1 MRVGPRLPTVAR
13 VADPAVSGDRP
24 MGAMTTS
31 SSTLRLC
38 CELVAARRMRGADPL
53 LELRRP
59 DVLDALARLQRPGQ
73 QLRIAAVV
81 ELWPAPVHD
90 VHVLCASLR
99 KTAQTLAAQ
108 GIAFDLW
115 PQLDD
120 EHRFLNTRTA
130 RVFSERLL
138 PVLEAL
144 RDVEMGVFLDMEPS
158 LSTIEG
164 AWVMQNGSRLAE
176 KARGLSRVVSGVFS
190 SVWDARQG
198 LRDLKELA
206 RDIGGFSFPV
216 TAAVPPPMMPLD
228 AFGADAVK
236 RFVLGCPDDDA
247 GGAFF
252 RTAALCYSPML
263 RHGGVDR
270 AGQHRALTLWAARH
284 RERSEAICLGPLS
297 TGVLGDEPVYVS
309 PEHLRQDLAAVRS
322 LGFSDITLYSVE
334 GLLFGEAG
342 EPNAGVRADY
352 DAWVDAVVGPVV
364 AGVVTLAA

>member
-1 MRVGPRLPTVAR
+1 MTRCAGAVLVAVDVKTGISASSKVSVSCIGRHVRELPTSPTDDHMRVAPRLPTVTR
-13 VADPAVSGDRP
+13 LSDPGVSGDRP
-24 MGAMTTS
+24 MGATTTS
-31 SSTLRLC
+31 MTPTATTLRLC
-38 CELVAARRMRGADPL
+38 CELVASRRARGADPL

-90 VHVLCASLR
+90 IHVLCASLR
-99 KTAQTLAAQ
+99 KTAHTLSTR

-120 EHRFLNTRTA
+120 DHRFLNTRTA

-144 RDVEMGVFLDMEPS
+144 RDVDMGVFLDMEPS
-158 LSTIEG
+158 LSTLEG

-206 RDIGGFSFPV
+206 KDTILCQYSFVSVCLAVLCLDISVDFY
-216 TAAVPPPMMPLD
+216 
-228 AFGADAVK
+228 VK
-236 RFVLGCPDDDA
+236 VKSKKGTYKLSLNSGIMRI
-247 GGAFF
+247 
-252 RTAALCYSPML
+252 S
-263 RHGGVDR
+263 
-270 AGQHRALTLWAARH
+270 GQDHVFDSAQ
-284 RERSEAICLGPLS
+284 CMFK
-297 TGVLGDEPVYVS
+297 Y
-309 PEHLRQDLAAVRS
+309 
-322 LGFSDITLYSVE
+322 
-334 GLLFGEAG
+334 
-342 EPNAGVRADY
+342 N
-352 DAWVDAVVGPVV
+352 
-364 AGVVTLAA
+364 